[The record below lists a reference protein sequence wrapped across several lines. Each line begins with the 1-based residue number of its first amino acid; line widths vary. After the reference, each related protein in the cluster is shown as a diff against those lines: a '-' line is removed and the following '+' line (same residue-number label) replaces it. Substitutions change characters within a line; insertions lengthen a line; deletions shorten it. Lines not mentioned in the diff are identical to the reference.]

1 MYYKITDLFSLC
13 KFRKNNHAKE
23 ETRVSDDYSNDID
36 DEEPDDIDQIKELFK
51 DLKDEL
57 REEFREGFQD
67 IREEI
72 EEVKDNVPKPSP
84 RKPRPRRKDLSSRRE
99 GEHWKDWGE
108 SIGSSLEKYIGS
120 ILESVWDSIDQSVG
134 TLFQT
139 SPSSTRK
146 REHKRMVR
154 QKYRSIP
161 EDELE
166 DFYKRGS
173 ELLSA
178 LSDQKRLKMLKE
190 LGKEP
195 LRQSDLS
202 DKTDIRGGN
211 FKHHI
216 SILKDEGLVHQEGV
230 RERYM
235 LTFAGREAL
244 KLAEFLY
251 HRAKKPAG
259 IPIEIEEED
268 QPDDSLEEE

>member
-1 MYYKITDLFSLC
+1 M
-13 KFRKNNHAKE
+13 
-23 ETRVSDDYSNDID
+23 SDDYSKDID
-36 DEEPDDIDQIKELFK
+36 DEETEDIDQIKRLFK

-57 REEFREGFQD
+57 RDEFREGFQD

-72 EEVKDNVPKPSP
+72 EEVKENVPRHPP
-84 RKPRPRRKDLSSRRE
+84 RKPRPRRKDLSGRRE

-108 SIGSSLEKYIGS
+108 GIGSSLEKYIGS

-134 TLFQT
+134 TLFQSSSG
-139 SPSSTRK
+139 SPRKERRK
-146 REHKRMVR
+146 RVKR
-154 QKYRSIP
+154 QKYQSIP
-161 EDELE
+161 EEELE
-166 DFYKRGS
+166 NFYKRGA

-178 LSDQKRLKMLKE
+178 LSDQKRLRMLKE
-190 LGKEP
+190 LEKEP

-202 DKTDIRGGN
+202 EKTDIKGGN

-216 SILKDEGLVHQEGV
+216 TILKDEGLVHQEGV

-268 QPDDSLEEE
+268 QSDYSLEEE